1 MGAKDIRW
9 NTEGRTDFRLARQL
23 RAYNK
28 GDDPPARVKP
38 VPIQVVAAVVN
49 AAYNSTTA
57 TESTKA
63 VADMIVLAF
72 FYLLRPG
79 EYTYATDNTPFRLGD
94 VKLYIG
100 SSLLQYATA
109 TPADFHAVTSV
120 SLKFTSQKNGVKGE
134 VISHGL
140 SGDPLNCPV
149 KAAVRRVQYLRNC
162 HAPSD
167 TPLCTYYTATMRRS
181 TIKSPDIKDALRKG
195 LMIVGPDSL
204 DILPT
209 ELESRSLRA
218 GGATALL
225 CANIDFN
232 TIRLLGRWKSD
243 AMIRYLH
250 ISANPAVHKL
260 AKDMYAGGF
269 YSFVPGTTVPQQ

>member
-1 MGAKDIRW
+1 MIIVSMTKA
-9 NTEGRTDFRLARQL
+9 
-23 RAYNK
+23 
-28 GDDPPARVKP
+28 DDPPARVKP

-49 AAYNSTTA
+49 AAYNSSTA
-57 TESTKA
+57 TTGTKA

-79 EYTYATDNTPFRLGD
+79 EYTYATDNTPFRLED

-100 SSLLQYATA
+100 SLLLKYTTA
-109 TPADFHAVTSV
+109 SAAEFHAVTAV
-120 SLKFTSQKNGVKGE
+120 SLKFTTQKNGVKGE

-149 KAAVRRVQYLRNC
+149 KAVVRRVQYLRDCN
-162 HAPSD
+162 ATPD
-167 TPLCTYYTATMRRS
+167 TPLCTYFTPTNRRS

-195 LMIVGPDSL
+195 LMIVGPETV
-204 DILPT
+204 DIVPS

-260 AKDMYAGGF
+260 AKEMYSGGF
-269 YSFVPGTTVPQQ
+269 YSFLPGTTVPQQ